1 MNDIFF
7 CDSLP
12 TIIPDAINGE
22 SKLSVSRIIVVV
34 LAAVVVAG
42 SGSGMEP
49 LLLLLLVSL
58 LLPFRNAASCISAYD
73 TKP

>member
-12 TIIPDAINGE
+12 TIILDAINGE

-42 SGSGMEP
+42 SGSGME

-58 LLPFRNAASCISAYD
+58 ILPFRNAASCISAYD

>member
-42 SGSGMEP
+42 SGSGME

-58 LLPFRNAASCISAYD
+58 ILPFRNAASCISAYD